1 MGLDVGYQ
9 GYSEGTAGSNAAEPK
24 NSIEK
29 AYYDSFRAGFEQAY
43 QQTESKLQP
52 YFESETQ
59 SSEFQ
64 FFDRIGEAAEM
75 TEDTGRYEVNPQSEI
90 ENNRR
95 RLGLKDYELGKYV
108 DEKDLKRVLT
118 DPMNAYTQAM
128 LASGKRKIDDIIIDN
143 YFGTANTGKSGST
156 AVTYVRTNDASGED
170 GTDIHV
176 GGNNAGSSNKI
187 LGTEAL
193 YTLGAATTEG
203 VSVGANYDGTASGT
217 TDATKQGL
225 TLAKLKG
232 LRATMQRLEAID
244 QDTVLNCFVTHKQ
257 LEDLLGIEQVI
268 NSDYAVRKSLAEG
281 NVTTFMGFR
290 FILTERL
297 KLASGTAGDERR
309 VIVSVPKALKMSV
322 GTALKGD
329 IWRDTSKKNIP
340 YLYFKLCADASRM
353 WGEVAGEIRCVEA

>member
-1 MGLDVGYQ
+1 MGLDVGSQ
-9 GYSEGTAGSNAAEPK
+9 GYSASPATDGK
-24 NSIEK
+24 NFIEA

-52 YFESETQ
+52 YFESESQ

-64 FFDRIGEAAEM
+64 FFDRIGEAAAM

-128 LASGKRKIDDIIIDN
+128 LASGKRKVDDIIIDR
-143 YFGTANTGKSGST
+143 YFGTAHTGKSG
-156 AVTYVRTNDASGED
+156 ANDVTYVTAATAEE
-170 GTDIHV
+170 GTGISV
-176 GGNNAGSSNKI
+176 GGNNAGSSNPI
-187 LGTEAL
+187 ATGGF

-203 VSVGANYDGTASGT
+203 VSVGSKYDGTSSGGS
-217 TDATKQGL
+217 ATGL
-225 TLAKLKG
+225 TLEKLKG

-244 QDTVLNCFVTHKQ
+244 QGTILNAFVTHKQ
-257 LEDLLGIEQVI
+257 MEDLLGIEQII

-281 NVTTFMGFR
+281 EVTTFMGYR

-297 KLASGTAGDERR
+297 PLSSGSNADERR

>member
-1 MGLDVGYQ
+1 MGLPVGSQ
-9 GYSEGTAGSNAAEPK
+9 GYSSSPASDPK
-24 NSIEK
+24 NYIEA
-29 AYYDSFRAGFEQAY
+29 AYYDSFRAGFEQAF

-52 YFESETQ
+52 YFETETQ
-59 SSEFQ
+59 DSEFQ
-64 FFDRIGEAAEM
+64 FFDRIGEAAAM
-75 TEDTGRYEVNPQSEI
+75 TEDTGRYEANPQSEI

-128 LASGKRKIDDIIIDN
+128 LASGKRKMDDIIIDA
-143 YFGTANTGKSGST
+143 YFGTANAGKSGGT
-156 AVTYVRTNDASGED
+156 ALTYVAGTTDEG
-170 GTDIHV
+170 GTDISV
-176 GGNNAGSSNKI
+176 GGNNAGSSNPI
-187 LGTEAL
+187 TATGGI

-203 VSVGANYDGTASGT
+203 VSVGSQFDGTAGGAAAGT
-217 TDATKQGL
+217 GL

-244 QDTVLNCFVTHKQ
+244 QDTILNCFLTHKQ
-257 LEDLLGIEQVI
+257 LEDLLGIDEVI

-281 NVTTFMGFR
+281 NVTTFMGYR

-297 KLASGTAGDERR
+297 KLSTGAAGDERR
-309 VIVSVPKALKMSV
+309 VMVSTPKSLKMSV

-353 WGEVAGEIRCVEA
+353 WGEVSGEIRCVEA

>member
-1 MGLDVGYQ
+1 MGLPVGDQ
-9 GYSEGTAGSNAAEPK
+9 GYSDSTASNGK
-24 NSIEK
+24 NFIEA

-52 YFESETQ
+52 YFETESQ

-64 FFDRIGEAAEM
+64 FFDRIGEAAAM
-75 TEDTGRYEVNPQSEI
+75 TEDTGRYDVNPQSEI

-128 LASGKRKIDDIIIDN
+128 LASGKRQVDDIIISN
-143 YFGTANTGKSGST
+143 YFGTANTGKSGGT
-156 AVTYVRTNDASGED
+156 AVNYVTAS
-170 GTDIHV
+170 TDEGSTTVSV
-176 GGNNAGSSNKI
+176 GGNNNGSSNKI
-187 LGTEAL
+187 AATGGI
-193 YTLGAATTEG
+193 YTLGAATATGVVGTEG
-203 VSVGANYDGTASGT
+203 VSVGAKFDGTAVGASAGT
-217 TDATKQGL
+217 GL
-225 TLAKLKG
+225 TLEKLKG
-232 LRATMQRLEAID
+232 LRSTMQRLEAID
-244 QDTVLNCFVTHKQ
+244 QDTVLNAFVTHKQ
-257 LEDLLGIEQVI
+257 MEDLLTEDKII

-281 NVTTFMGFR
+281 EVTTFMGYR
-290 FILTERL
+290 FILSERL
-297 KLASGTAGDERR
+297 PLTTGSASDERR

>member
-1 MGLDVGYQ
+1 MGLPVGDQ
-9 GYSEGTAGSNAAEPK
+9 GYSASPATDGK
-24 NSIEK
+24 NFIEA
-29 AYYDSFRAGFEQAY
+29 AYYDSFRAGFEQAF

-52 YFESETQ
+52 YFETESQ

-64 FFDRIGEAAEM
+64 YFDRIGEAAAM

-128 LASGKRKIDDIIIDN
+128 LASGKRKIDDIIIDK
-143 YFGTANTGKSGST
+143 YFGSANAGKTGGT
-156 AVTYVRTNDASGED
+156 TLTYVAASTDEE
-170 GTDIHV
+170 GTGISV
-176 GGNNAGSSNKI
+176 GGNNAGSSNPI
-187 LGTEAL
+187 TTGGF

-203 VSVGANYDGTASGT
+203 VSVGSKYDGTSSGGS
-217 TDATKQGL
+217 ATGL

-244 QDTVLNCFVTHKQ
+244 QGTILNAFVTHKQ
-257 LEDLLGIEQVI
+257 MEDLLGINEVI
-268 NSDYAVRKSLAEG
+268 NSDFAVRKALAEG
-281 NVTTFMGFR
+281 EVTTFMGYR

-297 KLASGTAGDERR
+297 PLSTGSNADERR
-309 VIVSVPKALKMSV
+309 VIVSIPKSLKMSV

-340 YLYFKLCADASRM
+340 YLYFKLCADATRM
-353 WGEVAGEIRCVEA
+353 WGEVSGEIRCVEA

>member
-1 MGLDVGYQ
+1 MGLAVGSQ
-9 GYSEGTAGSNAAEPK
+9 GYSESSASDGK
-24 NSIEK
+24 NFIEA

-64 FFDRIGEAAEM
+64 FFDRIGEAAAM

-143 YFGTANTGKSGST
+143 YFGTANTGKSGGTAITYVQAST
-156 AVTYVRTNDASGED
+156 AEGQKEIS
-170 GTDIHV
+170 V
-176 GGNNAGSSNKI
+176 GGNNLGSSNPVAASDI
-187 LGTEAL
+187 YSVGS
-193 YTLGAATTEG
+193 ATTEG
-203 VSVGANYDGTASGT
+203 VSVGSQYDGTASGT
-217 TDATKQGL
+217 TPTGL

-232 LRATMQRLEAID
+232 IRATMQRLEAID
-244 QDTVLNCFVTHKQ
+244 QDTVLNAFVTHKQ
-257 LEDLLGIEQVI
+257 LEDLLGIEEVI

-297 KLASGTAGDERR
+297 TLSTGSAADERR
-309 VIVSVPKALKMSV
+309 CIVSVPKALKMSV

>member
-1 MGLDVGYQ
+1 MGLPVGSQ
-9 GYSEGTAGSNAAEPK
+9 GYSDSTASNGK
-24 NSIEK
+24 NFIEA

-52 YFESETQ
+52 YFETESQ

-64 FFDRIGEAAEM
+64 FFDRIGEAAAM
-75 TEDTGRYEVNPQSEI
+75 TEDVGRYEVNPQSEI

-128 LASGKRKIDDIIIDN
+128 LASGKRKVDDIIIDN
-143 YFGTANTGKSGST
+143 YFGTANTGKSGGS
-156 AVTYVRTNDASGED
+156 AVTYVAASAAEGSA
-170 GTDIHV
+170 DILV
-176 GGNNAGSSNKI
+176 GGNNAGSSNPVTTGGI
-187 LGTEAL
+187 
-193 YTLGAATTEG
+193 YTLGSATTEG
-203 VSVGANYDGTASGT
+203 VSVGANFDGTASGT
-217 TDATKQGL
+217 EVAANQGL

-232 LRATMQRLEAID
+232 IRATMQRLEAID
-244 QDTVLNCFVTHKQ
+244 QDTVLNAFVTHKQ
-257 LEDLLGIEQVI
+257 LEDLLGIDEII

-281 NVTTFMGFR
+281 NVTTFMGYR

-297 KLASGTAGDERR
+297 PLSTGSEADERR

-353 WGEVAGEIRCVEA
+353 WGEVAGEIRCVEV

>member
-1 MGLDVGYQ
+1 MGLDIGSQ
-9 GYSEGTAGSNAAEPK
+9 GYSSSPATDGK
-24 NSIEK
+24 NYIEA
-29 AYYDSFRAGFEQAY
+29 AYYDSFRAGFEQAF

-52 YFESETQ
+52 YFETESQ
-59 SSEFQ
+59 NSEFQ

-128 LASGKRKIDDIIIDN
+128 LASGKRKVDDIIIDN
-143 YFGTANTGKSGST
+143 YFGTAYTGKSGSS
-156 AVTYVRTNDASGED
+156 AVTYVSASTAEGQKE
-170 GTDIHV
+170 ISV
-176 GGNNAGSSNKI
+176 GGNNLGSSNPVTASDI
-187 LGTEAL
+187 YSVGS
-193 YTLGAATTEG
+193 ATTEG
-203 VSVGANYDGTASGT
+203 VSVGSAYDGTAAGT
-217 TDATKQGL
+217 TAKGL

-244 QDTVLNCFVTHKQ
+244 QDTVLNAFVTHKQ
-257 LEDLLGIEQVI
+257 LEDLLGIDEVI

-281 NVTTFMGFR
+281 NVTTFMGYR

-297 KLASGTAGDERR
+297 PLSTGSEGDERR
-309 VIVSVPKALKMSV
+309 VIVSLPKALKMSV

-353 WGEVAGEIRCVEA
+353 WGEVAGEIRCTEV

>member
-1 MGLDVGYQ
+1 MGLAVGSQ
-9 GYSEGTAGSNAAEPK
+9 GYSESTASDGK
-24 NSIEK
+24 NFIEA

-64 FFDRIGEAAEM
+64 FFDRIGEAAAM

-128 LASGKRKIDDIIIDN
+128 LASGKRKIDDIIIEN
-143 YFGTANTGKSGST
+143 YFGTANTGKSGSSP
-156 AVTYVRTNDASGED
+156 VTYVTGTTDED
-170 GTDIHV
+170 GADISV
-176 GGNNAGSSNKI
+176 GGNNAGSSNPI
-187 LGTEAL
+187 STGGI

-232 LRATMQRLEAID
+232 IRATMQRLEAID

-257 LEDLLGIEQVI
+257 LEDLLGIDHVI

-297 KLASGTAGDERR
+297 KLSTGSAADERR
-309 VIVSVPKALKMSV
+309 CIVSVPKALKMSV